1 MRHVTTLLL
10 ILFFVGS
17 LSAQDLDITEVE
29 PRDLDPELLDV
40 SEATFYFDGPV
51 QVYVENLRYGDN
63 RYAAVLDY
71 DGGRSVE
78 IYAPEEYG
86 AGMRPE
92 AIDLSQAKIEPNPD
106 GTITVTDA
114 IVDGAR
120 YAVTL
125 EYSGGRTLATT
136 GQFQRLGPSPQARN
150 MERLQNQLSE
160 TEMALE
166 ERENRIQEL
175 ESGNAPVAQ
184 LQQRLEERTN
194 RIEQL
199 RTRVSALETR
209 VRQLES
215 PRLPELPQRLHAG
228 FSGQSNSFGSWAR
241 PGNTLE
247 QTDAD
252 ARFAKHVYPVRQS
265 GNEFSYSV
273 SATAPES
280 GWVGYG
286 MHFLADGARTANGYG
301 YGDSYLL
308 WITRDPRNQ
317 TNRGYVQLYRSFN
330 DVRMVQVANAILPI
344 SSFDD
349 LETTVYVNTAEQEI
363 QVYLEGRYAFTFP
376 AEDLKNL
383 APEVALRALGPVT
396 FTDLVVR
403 GR

>member
-1 MRHVTTLLL
+1 
-10 ILFFVGS
+10 
-17 LSAQDLDITEVE
+17 
-29 PRDLDPELLDV
+29 
-40 SEATFYFDGPV
+40 
-51 QVYVENLRYGDN
+51 
-63 RYAAVLDY
+63 
-71 DGGRSVE
+71 
-78 IYAPEEYG
+78 
-86 AGMRPE
+86 
-92 AIDLSQAKIEPNPD
+92 
-106 GTITVTDA
+106 
-114 IVDGAR
+114 
-120 YAVTL
+120 
-125 EYSGGRTLATT
+125 
-136 GQFQRLGPSPQARN
+136 
-150 MERLQNQLSE
+150 
-160 TEMALE
+160 
-166 ERENRIQEL
+166 
-175 ESGNAPVAQ
+175 
-184 LQQRLEERTN
+184 
-194 RIEQL
+194 
-199 RTRVSALETR
+199 
-209 VRQLES
+209 
-215 PRLPELPQRLHAG
+215 
-228 FSGQSNSFGSWAR
+228 
-241 PGNTLE
+241 
-247 QTDAD
+247 
-252 ARFAKHVYPVRQS
+252 VRQS